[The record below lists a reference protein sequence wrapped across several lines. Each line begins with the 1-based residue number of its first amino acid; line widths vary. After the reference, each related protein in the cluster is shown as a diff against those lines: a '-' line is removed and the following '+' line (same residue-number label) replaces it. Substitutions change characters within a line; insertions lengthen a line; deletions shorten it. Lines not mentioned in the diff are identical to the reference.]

1 MAEFFRMLMADAQQA
16 QKASGPHE
24 EHMMDSFPR
33 YREADNVLK
42 YTVRVALRGVKPPT
56 TATLSPLPSF
66 SSASYSAA
74 GQPSL
79 PVRPIDSRARCV
91 LRQIPAV

>member
-1 MAEFFRMLMADAQQA
+1 MSKKHLKSPPEYLLISTKIEIFRTLNIPMAKQQSKDELMAEFFRMLMADAQQA

-42 YTVRVALRGVKPPT
+42 YTVRVALRGVK
-56 TATLSPLPSF
+56 
-66 SSASYSAA
+66 
-74 GQPSL
+74 
-79 PVRPIDSRARCV
+79 R
-91 LRQIPAV
+91 